1 MKEFLLQR
9 VEQYRYMALLLLTLC
24 AFANA
29 KAQTAATSDEIN
41 AAIVVEGSVPLT
53 WTNDAEFP
61 WYVDSGESNYVS
73 APNAVVD
80 GDNEYSTSL
89 KFSYSSESDTYFTLD
104 VYKSMTSS
112 NMSIYIDQELV
123 ETIKSSGT
131 TGFSQVLDSGSH
143 TVEFRFTSN
152 RRGAYAHLYDVSVKE
167 MPWYDVAVNNPGE
180 LVPSLVDVI
189 GDISVMDVALL
200 RVKGSLN
207 DKDWEGIKQL
217 KGLIKLD
224 LTGTDITE
232 IPASAFEDFSK
243 LYTVLLPETLK
254 KVGYGAFQD
263 SSICELKIPDSVVS
277 IGTYIFYG
285 CAKLTHVELSKSL
298 KSIPEYAFYM
308 GFSGGI
314 LNHIVI
320 PEGVTNIEYEAFR
333 ACPLESVVLPESL
346 ISIGSSAFSG
356 AQFSSVVIPKN
367 VTYIGNYA
375 FGNNG
380 NLKEVTLN
388 SYADNLASTFG
399 GCESIE
405 KITVP
410 CVTPPTIADS
420 GSSDPFPDV
429 DKNTVTVLVPEF
441 ALATYKADSYWFQYR
456 NLRSSAEISNE
467 DFWAIHGHLKLN
479 SSSTLNGSPS
489 IDIEAGGIL
498 DVAADTPV
506 SLNEV
511 TYSNQEAVPAVFLN
525 ESSKVTAQGL
535 TTKFTVPQSGRW
547 YFFSPVTDVKMADVT
562 YPATE
567 SWVIRYYDGS
577 RRATE
582 NSISG
587 NWVNM
592 PADGTLKRGQGYI
605 IQAAAPGTLIMP
617 SAASEHSA
625 FFGVADAAMTLADN
639 ASESE
644 ENAGWNLVGN
654 PYPAFYDIYSM
665 ALQAPI
671 TVWDGSTYRA
681 YSLSDDDFVLRPM
694 QPFFVQK
701 SAADLT
707 LGMPRSGRLATS
719 AITRKAAPG
728 IMTDATR
735 HRLNLE
741 IARGERESAD
751 DYTRIVLNEGASLA
765 YEGTLDASKF
775 MSMDPAVAQIYSVG
789 VNSHPLAINERPYA
803 DGNAPLGLY
812 LPAAGETYRIAAS
825 RADRRVWLYDAMAGT
840 EQDLTEGDYI
850 FTADKA
856 GAVEGRFS
864 IRFAPAAGTSV
875 EGIEAAAVK
884 VAGGKGVLTVSA
896 PAGADV
902 AVFAA
907 DGSVIASAKADNGT
921 IEVPAAAGV
930 YVVKVNGQGFKT
942 IVK

>member
-1 MKEFLLQR
+1 MKEFLLKR

-41 AAIVVEGSVPLT
+41 AAIVAEGSVPLT
-53 WTNDAEFP
+53 WTNDAEHP

-73 APNAVVD
+73 TPNAVVD

-104 VYKSMTSS
+104 VYKSTSS
-112 NMSIYIDQELV
+112 SNVSIYIDQELV
-123 ETIKSSGT
+123 ETIKRSGT

-167 MPWYDVAVNNPGE
+167 MPWYEVAVNNPGE

-217 KGLIKLD
+217 KGLVKLD

-232 IPASAFEDFSK
+232 IPDNAFSGFSK
-243 LYTVLLPETLK
+243 LYTVLLPETVK
-254 KVGYGAFQD
+254 TIGYSAF
-263 SSICELKIPDSVVS
+263 SSSSLYELVMPNSVVS
-277 IGTYIFYG
+277 IGGSVFSG
-285 CAKLTHVELSKSL
+285 CKQLNNVKLSDSL
-298 KSIPEYAFYM
+298 KAIPGYAFYY
-308 GFSGGI
+308 SG
-314 LNHIVI
+314 LKSIVI
-320 PEGVTNIEYEAFR
+320 PEGVTNIGGSAFR
-333 ACPLESVVLPESL
+333 ETPIESITLPESL
-346 ISIGSSAFSG
+346 LRLEEWAFYESSLTSI
-356 AQFSSVVIPKN
+356 VIPKN
-367 VTYIGNYA
+367 VTYLEGSV
-375 FGNNG
+375 FRDCT

-388 SYADNLASTFG
+388 SYADNLEYTFM
-399 GCESIE
+399 GCGSIE

-410 CVTPPTIADS
+410 FVTPPSIANS
-420 GSSDPFPDV
+420 GSSDPFNSV

-535 TTKFTVPQSGRW
+535 TTKFTVPQSGKW

-625 FFGVADAAMTLADN
+625 FFGVADATMTLADN

-644 ENAGWNLVGN
+644 ETAGWNLVGN